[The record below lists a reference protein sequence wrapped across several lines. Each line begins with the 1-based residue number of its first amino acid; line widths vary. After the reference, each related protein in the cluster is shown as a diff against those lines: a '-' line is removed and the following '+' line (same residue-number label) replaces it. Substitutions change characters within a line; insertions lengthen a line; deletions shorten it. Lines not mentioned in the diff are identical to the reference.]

1 MLRNLFYIMFGS
13 SLPEDKRD
21 TGDPFCYKIS
31 RCFWD
36 INFPGPS
43 DYCHTLEHPASSLLV
58 LVHMQNL
65 AVEPR
70 KELGLNFCSFFFI
83 YQSDSRDQ
91 LENSERPGVVISN
104 HISYLDILYHMSTSF
119 PSFVAKV
126 CHLHYLKNSHWHVSC
141 NFTDMIY
148 QHSLLKR
155 SVGKLPLVGLIRLAK
170 HLFRYWIWEIS
181 VIERFILCMCYINCI
196 LASDFIQ

>member
-1 MLRNLFYIMFGS
+1 MLVFDIIAIAEESLICPHNLKRHLLSNGGTNCLYMLRNLFYIMFGS

-126 CHLHYLKNSHWHVSC
+126 CHLHYLKNSH
-141 NFTDMIY
+141 
-148 QHSLLKR
+148 
-155 SVGKLPLVGLIRLAK
+155 
-170 HLFRYWIWEIS
+170 
-181 VIERFILCMCYINCI
+181 
-196 LASDFIQ
+196 